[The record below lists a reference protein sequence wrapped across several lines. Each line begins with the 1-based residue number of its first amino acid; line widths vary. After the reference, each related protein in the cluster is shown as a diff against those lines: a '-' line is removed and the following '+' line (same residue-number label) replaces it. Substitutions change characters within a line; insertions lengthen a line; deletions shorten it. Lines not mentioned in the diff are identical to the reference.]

1 MASTKVIIVGAGIAG
16 PVLGMLLKMR
26 GYKPIVYE
34 RLPAFSTAGL
44 SLVYAFLSTF
54 TAVTLL
60 HRPTLPT
67 CFFSY
72 TSEHA

>member
-26 GYKPIVYE
+26 GYNPIVYE

-44 SLVYAFLSTF
+44 SLVY
-54 TAVTLL
+54 V
-60 HRPTLPT
+60 
-67 CFFSY
+67 FSFYIHCHY
-72 TSEHA
+72 TSPQTDPFDLLVLLYV